1 MAPICGPTIGTQ
13 NQYVFDLKNQKKK
26 LEKFVKLCIY
36 DKATNCTFFKGQNS
50 TCSHNL
56 NFGAKTN

>member
-26 LEKFVKLCIY
+26 LEKFVKLCII
-36 DKATNCTFFKGQNS
+36 ATNCTFFKGQNS
-50 TCSHNL
+50 TFSHNL